1 MDKFAFVIH
10 PIYLDDYYRKFPLFK
25 HLPQFVVE
33 KAARLIPPM
42 KVSDITGIRSPYNE
56 CAGEFI
62 GCPLTSKLLL
72 ELPTKESLAKIIASV
87 KLAEKNGAKIVGLGA
102 LTSVVGDAGITIA
115 KNVGIPVTT
124 GNSFTIYTALE
135 GARQAAALM
144 GIEWSEADVVIL
156 GATGSVG
163 SVCAQLLSREN
174 KFVTL
179 IARQQSKLEKL
190 AAKILY
196 ETGTA
201 VKITSVTREAV
212 RKADVVIA
220 VSSSLDCQIMPED
233 LKPGAVVCDVARP
246 RDVSPR
252 VVTERNDVLVI
263 EGGVVDVPGEVNF
276 NFNFGFPPGKAYAC
290 MAETMILTLEK
301 RFECFSLGRDIE
313 IERVEEIARLA
324 KKHGFKLSGF
334 RSFERA
340 ITMEQIEEVRNNAK
354 SRKTKDATDA
364 GAS

>member
-1 MDKFAFVIH
+1 MDKFAFIIH

-25 HLPQFVVE
+25 RLPQFVVE

-42 KVSDITGIRSPYNE
+42 KVSEITGIRSPDNE
-56 CAGEFI
+56 CVGEFI
-62 GCPLTSKLLL
+62 GCPLTSQLLL
-72 ELPTKESLAKIIASV
+72 ELPPAESIAKIIASV
-87 KLAEKNGAKIVGLGA
+87 RLAEKNGARIVGLGA

-144 GIEWSEADVVIL
+144 GVDWSKADVVIL

-163 SVCAQLLSREN
+163 SVCAQLLARGN
-174 KFVTL
+174 KYLTL
-179 IARQQSKLEKL
+179 VARQQSKLEKL

-196 ETGTA
+196 ETGAA
-201 VKITSVTREAV
+201 VRITGATKDAV

-252 VVTERNDVLVI
+252 VARERNDVLVI

-313 IERVEEIARLA
+313 LEKVEEIARLA
-324 KKHGFKLSGF
+324 AKHGFRLSGF
-334 RSFERA
+334 RSFEKA
-340 ITMEQIEEVRNNAK
+340 LTMEQIEAVKNNARK
-354 SRKTKDATDA
+354 LKTKTSPAI
-364 GAS
+364 